1 MEKMNER
8 SIEGNE
14 FNGYE
19 WSFRERGGFKDEYGG
34 YKERKVVTGKRLVG
48 YEVGDEQQ
56 QDENVERERRVVYGS
71 ERNELEM
78 GMEIVAIQVQNFPDS
93 ISYQNISTLLHH
105 SLDQT

>member
-1 MEKMNER
+1 MHEDKQETERTRKKKKKMNER

-48 YEVGDEQQ
+48 YEVGDE
-56 QDENVERERRVVYGS
+56 
-71 ERNELEM
+71 
-78 GMEIVAIQVQNFPDS
+78 
-93 ISYQNISTLLHH
+93 
-105 SLDQT
+105 